1 MLINLYVKN
10 LALIDEIECNFKEG
24 LNIIT
29 GETGAGKSIIIGS
42 INLALGA
49 KADKELIRQGA
60 EYALIELTFQTEDKD
75 IFSLLDEMDIPTEE
89 GNIVISRRIMPTRS
103 VSKINGETV
112 TIKQVKAL
120 SEMLIDIHGQHEHQ
134 SLLNRKKHGEIL
146 DFFAGEELISLK
158 EAMAEEYKRY
168 KECKKRLEEESV
180 DEQVRRRELELARF
194 ESEEIER
201 ANPVI
206 GEDEVL
212 EQDYRRMV
220 NARKITQALMVN
232 SQLMGYDT
240 DSGAA
245 NQIGR
250 ALRELKSVTAYDD
263 KLADL
268 EELLVQIEQLT
279 GDYCHGVSG
288 YLDEFEYSEE
298 EFYRVEERLN
308 LLNHL
313 KGKYGNSLEQVLQY
327 AKDTEEKI
335 AKYEDYDAYLQ
346 NLNEEKE
353 VLWGKLKETAEK
365 VSKIRKE
372 KAVILEKHL
381 VETLQE
387 MNFMEVH
394 FQVRISETE
403 SITENGMDE
412 MEFFI
417 STNPGEVPRPL
428 GQVAS
433 GGELSRIMLAIK
445 TVFADKDAIETLI
458 FDEIDTGIS
467 GKTAWK
473 IAEKIGQLGRNHQVM
488 CITHLPQIAAMA
500 DHHFV
505 IEKMAGE
512 GGTVT
517 TMRELSEDN
526 SILEMARLL
535 GGEEITEAVHN
546 NAVEMRQ
553 MAKIEKSNIM
563 K

>member
-42 INLALGA
+42 VNLALGA

-60 EYALIELTFQTEDKD
+60 EYALIELTFQTEDKE
-75 IFSLLDEMDIPTEE
+75 IFSLLEEMDIPTED

-112 TIKQVKAL
+112 TVKQVKMLA
-120 SEMLIDIHGQHEHQ
+120 EMLIDIHGQHEHQ

-146 DFFAGEELISLK
+146 DFFAGEELYTLK
-158 EAMAEEYKRY
+158 EIMSEEYKNY
-168 KECKKRLEEESV
+168 KDCKRRLEEESV
-180 DEQVRRRELELARF
+180 DEQVRRRELELARY
-194 ESEEIER
+194 EAAEIER
-201 ANPVI
+201 ANPII
-206 GEDEVL
+206 GEDETL
-212 EQDYRRMV
+212 EQEYRRML
-220 NARKITQALMVN
+220 NGRKITGVLMTN

-268 EELLVQIEQLT
+268 EEMLVQIEQLT
-279 GDYCHGVSG
+279 SDYCHGVSG
-288 YLDEFEYSEE
+288 YLDEFEYNEE
-298 EFYRVEERLN
+298 EFFRIEERLN
-308 LLNHL
+308 VLNHL
-313 KGKYGNSLEQVLQY
+313 KGKYGNSLEQVLSY
-327 AKDTEEKI
+327 AKDTAEKI

-346 NLNEEKE
+346 NLNEEKDA
-353 VLWGKLKETAEK
+353 LWEKLKNTAEK

-372 KAVILEKHL
+372 KAVVLEKYL
-381 VETLQE
+381 IDTLQE
-387 MNFMEVH
+387 MNFMEVQ
-394 FQVRISETE
+394 FQVRISETDTI
-403 SITENGMDE
+403 SENGMDE
-412 MEFFI
+412 TEFFI

-428 GQVAS
+428 SQVAS

-473 IAEKIGQLGRNHQVM
+473 IAEKIGQLGKNHQIM

-505 IEKMAGE
+505 IEKLVGE
-512 GGTVT
+512 QGTIT
-517 TMRELSEDN
+517 SMRELSEEN
-526 SILEMARLL
+526 SVLEMARLL
-535 GGEEITEAVHN
+535 GGEEITEAVLT
-546 NAVEMRQ
+546 NAKEMRQ

>member
-10 LALIDEIECNFKEG
+10 LALIDEIECNFQEG

-49 KADKELIRQGA
+49 KADKELIRNHA
-60 EYALIELTFQTEDKD
+60 EYALIELSFQTTDKE
-75 IFSLLDEMDIPTEE
+75 IWELLDSMDIPKED

-120 SEMLIDIHGQHEHQ
+120 SELLIDIHGQHEHQ

-146 DFFAGEELISLK
+146 DFFAGEKLLSLK
-158 EAMAEEYKRY
+158 EVLAEEYKSY

-194 ESEEIER
+194 EADEI
-201 ANPVI
+201 AKAKPVI
-206 GEDEVL
+206 GEDELL

-220 NARKITQALMVN
+220 NARKITQALVIN
-232 SQLMGYDT
+232 SQIMGYDT
-240 DSGAA
+240 DGGVA

-250 ALRELKSVTAYDD
+250 ALRELKSVTAYDET
-263 KLADL
+263 LSGL
-268 EELLVQIEQLT
+268 EELLIQIEQLT
-279 GDYCHGVSG
+279 SDYCHGVSG
-288 YLDEFEYSEE
+288 YLDDFEYSEE
-298 EFYRVEERLN
+298 EFYKVEERLN

-313 KGKYGNSLEQVLQY
+313 KGKYGNSLEQVLEY
-327 AKDTEEKI
+327 AKETEAKI
-335 AKYEDYDAYLQ
+335 AKYEDYDTYLQ
-346 NLNEEKE
+346 NLNEQKE
-353 VLWGKLKETAEK
+353 VLWEKLSKTAQK
-365 VSKIRKE
+365 VSEIRKE
-372 KAVILEKHL
+372 AAVVLEKYL
-381 VETLQE
+381 TETLKE
-387 MNFMEVH
+387 MNFLEVQ
-394 FQVRISETE
+394 FEVNISQAETIGE
-403 SITENGMDE
+403 DGMDE
-412 MEFFI
+412 IEFFI
-417 STNPGEVPRPL
+417 STNPGEKPRPL

-473 IAEKIGQLGRNHQVM
+473 IAEKIGQLGKNHQIL

-500 DHHFV
+500 DHHFM
-505 IEKMAGE
+505 IEKVSEAQS
-512 GGTVT
+512 TAT
-517 TMRELSEDN
+517 SMRELTEEE

-535 GGEEITEAVHN
+535 GGEEITEAVQN
-546 NAVEMRQ
+546 NAKEMRQ